1 MSTNQFSHKKKKKV
15 IYTSKTIILRQQLQ
29 QEINKKDKKKSVQLK
44 DQKIVSTFIHIFHT
58 SVATVT
64 AAHVS

>member
-1 MSTNQFSHKKKKKV
+1 MKKII

-29 QEINKKDKKKSVQLK
+29 QEIKKKKESVQLK
-44 DQKIVSTFIHIFHT
+44 DQKIVSTFIHIFQT
-58 SVATVT
+58 AVATVT